1 MRGWDWPDPID
12 SFISL
17 VPLRHER
24 LKEQISEIFSYCF
37 LQSVE
42 DVFGGKLGEMEDD
55 FHMQES
61 PLVFYKKSHHSQG
74 F

>member
-42 DVFGGKLGEMEDD
+42 DVFGGEIG
-55 FHMQES
+55 
-61 PLVFYKKSHHSQG
+61 G
-74 F
+74 NGR